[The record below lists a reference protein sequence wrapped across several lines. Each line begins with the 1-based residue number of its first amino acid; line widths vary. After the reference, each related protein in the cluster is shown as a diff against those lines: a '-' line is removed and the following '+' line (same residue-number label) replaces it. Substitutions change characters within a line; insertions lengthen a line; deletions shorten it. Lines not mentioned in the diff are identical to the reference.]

1 MLQII
6 LLLAVAGVAAYFIIS
21 SRKSKVRDHIKETSS
36 PVTPIF
42 DPVVPAP
49 VVEEVPVKVEDVVA
63 TEEQKVQLKEV
74 KKKLVKK
81 APAKK
86 DAVVKKTTKKT
97 K

>member
-6 LLLAVAGVAAYFIIS
+6 LLLAVAGIAAYFIAS

-42 DPVVPAP
+42 DPVIPAP
-49 VVEEVPVKVEDVVA
+49 AVEETPVEIVA
-63 TEEQKVQLKEV
+63 TEEQKTELKEA
-74 KKKLVKK
+74 KKKVVKK

-86 DAVVKKTTKKT
+86 EVVAKKTTKKT